1 MANLPDER
9 DQNLS
14 LLSALLAAEGDPWN
28 FPAVNRS
35 AGRPSDRHKTLLVSL
50 GSANGL
56 QPPASRSTIRHSRPP
71 ADRSRDVAP

>member
-28 FPAVNRS
+28 FPALNRS
-35 AGRPSDRHKTLLVSL
+35 AGRPSDRHKTLLVERKGWNVVTLTRS
-50 GSANGL
+50 
-56 QPPASRSTIRHSRPP
+56 QPITKYNTK
-71 ADRSRDVAP
+71 